1 MLICLFF
8 EVWKFLPITKS
19 FFWSQSFVDHND
31 KILSVFDQKFY
42 RKNTIQIPTDHKIK
56 PNKAKL
62 SFLSTL
68 GNGEQLWLTFL
79 GSQRGLLAPPSSTI
93 SRKKFGITSAILHP
107 TPSLMTIFEIHI
119 LFNFTHYITSK
130 FFAFA
135 PRSRSRASKFKN
147 FLKKLKLRST
157 VHQP

>member
-1 MLICLFF
+1 MTKYYLFLIKNFIEKTQF
-8 EVWKFLPITKS
+8 KFLPITKL
-19 FFWSQSFVDHND
+19 NL
-31 KILSVFDQKFY
+31 I
-42 RKNTIQIPTDHKIK
+42 
-56 PNKAKL
+56 KAKL

-119 LFNFTHYITSK
+119 LFNFTHCITAK
-130 FFAFA
+130 FFAVA